1 MDIDASR
8 WKLLVDKAILR
19 TETRDLQWSETDEGP
34 ANTLSFGASIDG
46 RTTLNV
52 WGYQA
57 NYSYELS
64 LIRHTDGEPFA
75 ERKRVTVKSQAE
87 GIDFKG
93 LLDAARGQVENLV
106 RERAFAAVMDYL
118 ADPTA
123 KDPEQQE
130 EFLDRWAALGY
141 NNFFNYSQDE
151 SIFAIVNDLTAAGSI
166 TWTVSENEDLDAGGQ
181 CFLAEVGDL
190 LSLTF
195 HSNQASA
202 KAASAT
208 TYTFCLSSTDDSDSD
223 IEMQIGIGR
232 ADYERT
238 RRLLADELHT
248 HILKKVHEGEAMFN
262 EIVRNSTFD
271 EILASLDVS
280 HHDSSSSEES
290 E

>member
-19 TETRDLQWSETDEGP
+19 TKTRDLLWSETNEGP
-34 ANTLSFGASIDG
+34 ANTLSFGTSFDG
-46 RTTLNV
+46 SATLNI
-52 WGYQA
+52 WGYKA

-64 LIRHTDGEPFA
+64 LIRHTDGEPFEA
-75 ERKRVTVKSQAE
+75 RKRVTVKSQTE

-93 LLDAARGQVENLV
+93 LLEAAKEQIENLV

-123 KDPEQQE
+123 EDPEQQE

-141 NNFFNYSQDE
+141 NNYFNYSQDE
-151 SIFAIVNDLTAAGSI
+151 NILAIVNDLTAAGSI
-166 TWTVSENEDLDAGGQ
+166 TWTVSDNEDPDAEGTY
-181 CFLAEVGDL
+181 FLAEVGEL

-195 HSNQASA
+195 HSSQASE

-223 IEMQIGIGR
+223 IEMQIGPAR
-232 ADYERT
+232 ADYERP
-238 RRLLADELHT
+238 RRLHADELHAL
-248 HILKKVHEGEAMFN
+248 ILEKVHEDEVMFN
-262 EIVRNSTFD
+262 QIVRNSTFD
-271 EILASLDVS
+271 EIVASLDVPR
-280 HHDSSSSEES
+280 HDSSSSEGS